1 MANDLVRPDV
11 LGLMA
16 FVRPFRP
23 FAESVAA
30 RSLSLGFSWVHGVNQ
45 PRRLK
50 HERGLLGRSFD
61 QPLPEVTNEL
71 GLVAASYSQLSV
83 VGGDVEVKLLRT
95 NWGDMK
101 LYADYQK
108 MIDHG
113 SGTTLGT
120 LWRFS
125 AGQPAW
131 FALRARVEG
140 TLFDADYMP
149 SYFDAFH
156 DIFQHQYLPASYTGS
171 NGLPYSPTKLE
182 FLEASAGG
190 RKRVGGYFEVTNSF
204 RDFLTVGFTARASTP
219 YGNPR
224 DAGFTGPRFPDY
236 GSPCTPDETG
246 ALACARTVELEEK
259 GFTSMRFSA
268 ELPLRR
274 FLQAFASYEVFS
286 TTAEEGLGALRFDGD
301 NELLFTGA
309 RLMILPIFFIQA
321 EARRYFFVQR
331 LSNVDLETL
340 TFEQDQNFH
349 SRWTFAINAALGY
362 EF

>member
-1 MANDLVRPDV
+1 
-11 LGLMA
+11 MA

-23 FAESVAA
+23 FSENVAA
-30 RSLSLGFSWVHGVNQ
+30 RSLSLGVSWVHGVNQ

-50 HERGLLGRSFD
+50 YERGLFGRAFD
-61 QPLPEVTNEL
+61 QALPEVTNEL
-71 GLVAASYSQLSV
+71 GLVAASYGQVSIMGVDL
-83 VGGDVEVKLLRT
+83 ETKLLRT
-95 NWGDMK
+95 DWGDVK
-101 LYADYQK
+101 VYVDYQK
-108 MIDHG
+108 MLDHG
-113 SGTTLGT
+113 SGTTVGS

-140 TLFDADYMP
+140 TVFDPDYLP
-149 SYFDAFH
+149 SYFDTFH
-156 DIFQHQYLPASYTGS
+156 DVFQNEYIPAGYTGS
-171 NGLPYSPTKLE
+171 NGLPYFPTKLE

-190 RKRVGGYFEVTNSF
+190 RRRVGGYFELTNSF
-204 RDFLTVGFTARASTP
+204 RDLLTVGFTARAYTP
-219 YGNPR
+219 FGDAR
-224 DAGFTGPRFPDY
+224 EAGFTGPKFQDY
-236 GSPCTPDETG
+236 GSTCTPDETG
-246 ALACARTVELEEK
+246 ALACARTIELGEQ
-259 GFTSMRFSA
+259 GFTSLRFHA
-268 ELPLRR
+268 EVPLRR

-286 TTAEEGLGALRFDGD
+286 TTTEQGLGVLRFDGD

-309 RLMILPIFFIQA
+309 RLMLLPIFFIQA

-331 LSNVDLETL
+331 LSDVNLDAL